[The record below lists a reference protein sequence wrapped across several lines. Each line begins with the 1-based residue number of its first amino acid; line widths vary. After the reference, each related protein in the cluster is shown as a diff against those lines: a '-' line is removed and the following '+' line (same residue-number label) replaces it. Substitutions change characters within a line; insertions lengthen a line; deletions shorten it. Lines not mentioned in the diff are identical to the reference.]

1 MVEIHLYGRL
11 KTYAGDCLPAQ
22 DCVILCEPLPGD
34 TMQSLQMLSAHVHSG
49 SELVDRSG
57 RDMQLT
63 EESVN
68 NLVELI
74 QKIAAASATQRQI
87 SATIRQ
93 RTTAIIENVSRTGA
107 YLLGQAEHTDNLAE
121 QAMALVESVSTYRL
135 PEEHD
140 ESSPQP

>member
-1 MVEIHLYGRL
+1 M
-11 KTYAGDCLPAQ
+11 AAQ
-22 DCVILCEPLPGD
+22 ISGIVHHVQSDTGD

-57 RDMQLT
+57 RDMRLT

-68 NLVELI
+68 NLVDLI
-74 QKIAAASATQRQI
+74 QKIAAAAATQRQI
-87 SATIRQ
+87 STTIRQ

-140 ESSPQP
+140 EPSPQS